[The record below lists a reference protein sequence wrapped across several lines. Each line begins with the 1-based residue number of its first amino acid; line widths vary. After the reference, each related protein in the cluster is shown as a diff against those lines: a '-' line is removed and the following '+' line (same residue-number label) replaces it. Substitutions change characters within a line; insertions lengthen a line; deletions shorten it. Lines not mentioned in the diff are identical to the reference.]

1 VEAVDRAVGRDT
13 EKDGDVQWARRGEE
27 EDRTAG
33 DIAAVEARTGI
44 DGEGGFVVGHTAQ
57 RQGVAVLDVSR
68 SLHTGEA
75 VAAAVVAAAAV
86 EVVDVAVVRQ
96 RRRTGRLD
104 DRHRELGVVLLDDDD
119 RRCHSRRAEDRPPPW
134 KTGLD
139 CPSSSFRRDCSARCG
154 RSRRERGR
162 TREQTGRDGC
172 AADTE
177 RPPRAE
183 EKGHVPAVH
192 PEVQIPPSQ
201 DIVVVVVVVVCRG
214 EGLLRVV
221 ARKL

>member
-13 EKDGDVQWARRGEE
+13 EKDGDVRWARRGEE
-27 EDRTAG
+27 EDRTAV
-33 DIAAVEARTGI
+33 DIAAVEARMGI
-44 DGEGGFVVGHTAQ
+44 DGEAGFAVGHTGQ
-57 RQGVAVLDVSR
+57 RQGVAVPDVSR
-68 SLHTGEA
+68 SLHTEEA
-75 VAAAVVAAAAV
+75 AAAAVVAAAAV
-86 EVVDVAVVRQ
+86 EVVDVAVVVRQ

-139 CPSSSFRRDCSARCG
+139 CPSSSFRRDCSARRG

-162 TREQTGRDGC
+162 SREQTDRDGC

-177 RPPRAE
+177 CPPRAE
-183 EKGHVPAVH
+183 EKGHVPVH

-201 DIVVVVVVVVCRG
+201 DIVVDVVVVVCRG

>member
-1 VEAVDRAVGRDT
+1 MEAVDRAVGRDT
-13 EKDGDVQWARRGEE
+13 EKDGDVRWARRGEE
-27 EDRTAG
+27 EDRTAE
-33 DIAAVEARTGI
+33 DIAAVEARRGI
-44 DGEGGFVVGHTAQ
+44 DGEAGFAVGHTAR
-57 RQGVAVLDVSR
+57 RQGVAVPDVSR

-75 VAAAVVAAAAV
+75 AAAAVVAAAAV

-139 CPSSSFRRDCSARCG
+139 CPSSSFRRDCSARRG

-162 TREQTGRDGC
+162 SREQTDGDGC

-183 EKGHVPAVH
+183 EKGHVPVH